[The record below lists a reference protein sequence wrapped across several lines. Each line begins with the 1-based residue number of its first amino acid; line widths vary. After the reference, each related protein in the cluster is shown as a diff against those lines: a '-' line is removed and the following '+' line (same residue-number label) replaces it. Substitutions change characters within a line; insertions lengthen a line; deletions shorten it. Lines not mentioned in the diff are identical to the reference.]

1 MLDID
6 GRICYCCRHVSEN
19 NPTKKQRRHHVTYYQ
34 LAHNIRRA
42 ETKTPVAE
50 VIHNFG
56 RADQLDREELVR
68 LCKSIA
74 RICGVVI
81 HDPFTSPQEGKEAG
95 LPKDVRYIQTME
107 LGSVVVI
114 EALWERLG
122 IGETLRRLCR
132 EKGCTVP
139 MNGRSLPW

>member
-1 MLDID
+1 MVEYAIVVGMYLRTTQRKNRD
-6 GRICYCCRHVSEN
+6 G
-19 NPTKKQRRHHVTYYQ
+19 TTVTYYQ

-81 HDPFTSPQEGKEAG
+81 HDPFTFLQEGKETG
-95 LPKDVRYIQTME
+95 LPKDVRYVQTME
-107 LGSVVVI
+107 LGSVVVNVI
-114 EALWERLG
+114 D
-122 IGETLRRLCR
+122 LRHNQLKNKVKIWYSCA
-132 EKGCTVP
+132 
-139 MNGRSLPW
+139 

>member
-1 MLDID
+1 MVEYAIVVGMYLRTTRRKNRD
-6 GRICYCCRHVSEN
+6 G
-19 NPTKKQRRHHVTYYQ
+19 TTVTYYQ

-50 VIHNFG
+50 VIYNFG

-81 HDPFTSPQEGKEAG
+81 HDPFTSPQQSIEAG
-95 LPKDVRYIQTME
+95 LPKNVRYIQTME
-107 LGSVVVI
+107 L
-114 EALWERLG
+114 
-122 IGETLRRLCR
+122 
-132 EKGCTVP
+132 
-139 MNGRSLPW
+139 N